1 MTGLLPSGKSMDTV
15 YITCIIYLWKG
26 ETEFYLGKH
35 ICFVCVCVT
44 CCSPQQG
51 HLCARFALGAALGH
65 LANGLF
71 RNWESQTHQT
81 HFKLAYIDLAL
92 NHFEPSWLWIH
103 TREKHKSTPKEHQ
116 NSLRK
121 FGIWGSQFSEL
132 WLWPW
137 WMILQQSQIHFFIF
151 YQSELSQVFHWLG
164 PHPFKVQSLWVL
176 AAIMSLDLEINM
188 RSECTGWRPWNHCA
202 ILRPYEGICW
212 WEDKLG
218 ILRPWTSSWGWGGI
232 SIWTCKIKPYP
243 KHAVRMWFRLFGSF
257 CHERVFT
264 CSIQSPTKLCHM
276 HCCIIPMFANRQT
289 WHNLM

>member
-1 MTGLLPSGKSMDTV
+1 MDTV
-15 YITCIIYLWKG
+15 YITCIIYLRKG

-35 ICFVCVCVT
+35 TCFVCVCVT

-103 TREKHKSTPKEHQ
+103 TRKKHKSTPKEHQ

-121 FGIWGSQFSEL
+121 FAIWGSQFSE
-132 WLWPW
+132 LWPW

-151 YQSELSQVFHWLG
+151 YQSELSQVSLTWASPFQG
-164 PHPFKVQSLWVL
+164 PKPMGSRGHNVTGPGDKHEIWMHKLKTMESLRDIAPIRRNML
-176 AAIMSLDLEINM
+176 CEKIN
-188 RSECTGWRPWNHCA
+188 
-202 ILRPYEGICW
+202 
-212 WEDKLG
+212 
-218 ILRPWTSSWGWGGI
+218 
-232 SIWTCKIKPYP
+232 
-243 KHAVRMWFRLFGSF
+243 
-257 CHERVFT
+257 
-264 CSIQSPTKLCHM
+264 
-276 HCCIIPMFANRQT
+276 
-289 WHNLM
+289 

>member
-1 MTGLLPSGKSMDTV
+1 MHTYPRFQEVSSKLLDCCQVASLWTQ
-15 YITCIIYLWKG
+15 CILRALSTKGGDWVLFG
-26 ETEFYLGKH
+26 ETYL
-35 ICFVCVCVT
+35 FCVCVT

-103 TREKHKSTPKEHQ
+103 TRKKHKSTPKEHQ

-121 FGIWGSQFSEL
+121 FAIWGSQFSE
-132 WLWPW
+132 LWPW

-188 RSECTGWRPWNHCA
+188 RSECTSWRPWNHCA
-202 ILRPYEGICW
+202 ILRPYEGIC
-212 WEDKLG
+212 
-218 ILRPWTSSWGWGGI
+218 
-232 SIWTCKIKPYP
+232 C
-243 KHAVRMWFRLFGSF
+243 VRR
-257 CHERVFT
+257 
-264 CSIQSPTKLCHM
+264 
-276 HCCIIPMFANRQT
+276 
-289 WHNLM
+289 